1 MRSAPEG
8 ATVTSMP
15 IGRLWSRVEPISD
28 ALLALALIAFGSWD
42 ILAHNPG
49 SYPGSAGAHEVFLVL
64 CCAPLAWRRRA
75 PFAVLVVVFG
85 VTLAWVYSMWPI
97 DQQGPFEGFVAI
109 MIAIYTAAAYTSGGE
124 AVATGAVTTVGLLVG
139 VITGAAGGESAGNVI
154 PFTLWIVAAYVIGRV
169 FRRRQLVA
177 AELGDRV
184 SRLEQEREQQAR
196 QAVAEERERIAR
208 ELHDVIAH
216 SVSVMVVQAGAGE
229 RVLNDDPERAREAFR
244 SIRETGSEALEEMRR
259 LLGLL
264 RQKDDAL
271 SLAPQ
276 PSIARLGVLVE
287 EVRAAGLPT
296 ELKVEGEP
304 KTLAPGIELSAYRIV
319 QEALTNIR
327 KHAGAASA
335 SIRVRYAEHEVVLEV
350 DDNGNGNLA
359 TNGGGRGHGLIGMR
373 ERAALYGG
381 TLEAGPR
388 PDGGFHIRATL
399 PLEHPSP

>member
-1 MRSAPEG
+1 VG
-8 ATVTSMP
+8 ATVTSVP
-15 IGRLWSRVEPISD
+15 IRRLWSRVEPLSD
-28 ALLALALIAFGSWD
+28 PVIALALIVFGSWD

-49 SYPGSAGAHEVFLVL
+49 SYPGSAGGHEVFLVL

-75 PFAVLVVVFG
+75 PLAVLMVVFG
-85 VTLAWVYSMWPI
+85 VTLAWVYSMYRL

-109 MIAIYTAAAYTSGGE
+109 MIAVYTAAAYTSGNE
-124 AVATGAVTTVGLLVG
+124 AIATAVVTTVGLLVG
-139 VITGAAGGESAGNVI
+139 VITGGVGGESAGNVI
-154 PFTLWIVAAYVIGRV
+154 PFTLWVVVAYVIGRV

-184 SRLEQEREQQAR
+184 SRLEREREQRAQ
-196 QAVAEERERIAR
+196 QAVAAERERIAR

-229 RVLNDDPERAREAFR
+229 RVLDGDPEQARAAFY

-264 RQKDDAL
+264 RQKHDAL

-276 PSIARLGVLVE
+276 PSIARLSLLVD

-296 ELKVEGEP
+296 QLAVEGRP

-327 KHAGAASA
+327 KHAGAVSA
-335 SIRVRYAEHEVVLEV
+335 SVRVHYTEHEVVLEV
-350 DDNGNGNLA
+350 DDNGNGTLE
-359 TNGGGRGHGLIGMR
+359 TNGDGSGHGLIGMR

-388 PDGGFHIRATL
+388 TDGGFRIRATL